1 LSPEKFHFV
10 TSRPPEGKEKSMQQ
24 SQGVHVSVVVP
35 CRNEIRHIRAFL
47 DSVFHQELG
56 QIDMEVLI
64 ADGMSDDGTRIVLR
78 EFERRFAVLRVIDNP
93 EQIASTGLNR
103 AIREAKGE
111 IIIRM
116 DAHTVYALDYVHSC
130 VEVLNETNADNVG
143 GPALTRAAGYF
154 AQAIAHA
161 FLTPFARGGAKFR
174 DPRYEGPVDTV
185 AYGCWRKSTLERIG
199 MFDEKQ
205 VRSQDY
211 ELNARIVSCGG
222 IVWQSPKITS
232 WYWPRASLSG
242 LFGQYFQY
250 GFWKVAI
257 IRKHRGF
264 ASWRNLVPGSCL
276 LVGVVLL
283 LCVAGA
289 SIGGSVWWQKAFLA
303 AWFVLAGSYFVAS
316 FVSAFS
322 VAKRKGWSFLLF
334 LPIVFAIYHLAFALG
349 FLLALMYRPATWDR
363 PNPMRKVLTAI
374 TR

>member
-1 LSPEKFHFV
+1 
-10 TSRPPEGKEKSMQQ
+10 MQQ
-24 SQGVHVSVVVP
+24 SQAVHVSVVVP

-47 DSVFHQELG
+47 DSVLRQELG
-56 QIDMEVLI
+56 QIEMEVLI
-64 ADGMSDDGTRIVLR
+64 ADGMSDDGTRLVLG
-78 EFERRFAVLRVIDNP
+78 EFEKRFAALRVLDNP
-93 EQIASTGLNR
+93 EQIVSTGLNR
-103 AIREAKGE
+103 AIREARGE

-116 DAHTVYALDYVHSC
+116 DAHTIYAPDYVRSC
-130 VEVLNETNADNVG
+130 IEVLNETSADNVG
-143 GPALTRAAGYF
+143 GPALTRADGYV

-161 FLTPFARGGAKFR
+161 FHTPFASGGAKFR

-185 AYGCWRKSTLERIG
+185 TYGCWRKSTLERIG
-199 MFDEKQ
+199 TFDEKQ
-205 VRSQDY
+205 VRSEDH
-211 ELNARIVSCGG
+211 ELNFRIVSSGG
-222 IVWQSPKITS
+222 TVWQSPRIIS
-232 WYWPRASLSG
+232 WYRPRATLSG

-264 ASWRNLVPGSCL
+264 ASWRNLVPCSCL
-276 LVGVVLL
+276 LVGAVLL
-283 LCVAGA
+283 LCAAGA

-322 VAKRKGWSFLLF
+322 VARRKGWSFLLF